1 MNRQRKR
8 AVLYILIAGFLIA
21 FVGALLFLWIYF
33 SSMREMH
40 QTTRKLYEQPFAV
53 ANAALALEADL
64 SQIRSSLL

>member
-1 MNRQRKR
+1 MTRQRKH

-21 FVGALLFLWIYF
+21 FVGALLFLWLYF

-53 ANAALALEADL
+53 ANAALALESDL
-64 SQIRSSLL
+64 H